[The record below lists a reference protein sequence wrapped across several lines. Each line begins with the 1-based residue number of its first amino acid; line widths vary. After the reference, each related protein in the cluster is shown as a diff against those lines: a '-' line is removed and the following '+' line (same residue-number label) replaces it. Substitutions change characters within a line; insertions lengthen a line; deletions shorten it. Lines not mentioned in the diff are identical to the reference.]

1 VIKFQIYKLDK
12 DNIDENG
19 YYVHEKRDA
28 YYHSKVSEKLT
39 SINQI
44 NQWSEYE
51 VSKFDAHLDAYTQEG
66 SGWIFDKIISLKIQV
81 SKTKKKTAGSYIKT
95 PTILENKKC
104 LKNIK
109 NDDDKCLKWCLT
121 SFF

>member
-81 SKTKKKTAGSYIKT
+81 LIMLKK
-95 PTILENKKC
+95 
-104 LKNIK
+104 
-109 NDDDKCLKWCLT
+109 
-121 SFF
+121 